1 MTKKEIWGWGGVRTR
16 QWKASNLRRTR
27 EKRNSRR
34 FVPCQLTSRQFTSRQ
49 IISWQFVWVTFY
61 LYKRLK
67 ACSDQLR
74 ICCDQ
79 QLLQSIAVKIDKIG
93 WERWSSGYGWR
104 LMFVRLWVRIP
115 APYTGSTFFTLICL
129 KRPKMN
135 EKEAVF

>member
-34 FVPCQLTSRQFTSRQ
+34 FVPYQLTSRQFTSRQ

-115 APYTGSTFFTLICL
+115 APYTGWTYFHIDLL
-129 KRPKMN
+129 
-135 EKEAVF
+135 